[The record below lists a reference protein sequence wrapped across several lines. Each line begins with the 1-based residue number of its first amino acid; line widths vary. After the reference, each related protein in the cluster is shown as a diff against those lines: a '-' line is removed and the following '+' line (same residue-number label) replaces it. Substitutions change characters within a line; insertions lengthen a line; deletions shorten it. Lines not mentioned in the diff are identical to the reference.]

1 MTEPRPPRALRRGH
15 PAVRIVLG
23 LLVFVVLLFVFV
35 FPTRTYLGQRGE
47 TKNVEQRLELLREE
61 NRRLAEETD
70 RLMTD
75 EEIERIAREE
85 YNLVRPGE
93 TPYAVVPEDSAP

>member
-1 MTEPRPPRALRRGH
+1 
-15 PAVRIVLG
+15 VRIVLG

-35 FPTRTYLGQRGE
+35 FPTRTYLGQRSD
-47 TKNVEQRLELLREE
+47 TKDVEQRLELLREE
-61 NRRLAEETD
+61 NRRLADETD

-75 EEIERIAREE
+75 EEVERIAREE

-93 TPYAVVPEDSAP
+93 TPYAVVPENGP

>member
-1 MTEPRPPRALRRGH
+1 
-15 PAVRIVLG
+15 VRIVLG

-35 FPTRTYLGQRGE
+35 FPTRTYLGQRNE
-47 TKNVEQRLELLREE
+47 TKVVEERLELLREE
-61 NRRLAEETD
+61 NRRLADETD

-93 TPYAVVPEDSAP
+93 TPYAVVPEDSAAEGAP